1 MFICFVGRQYC
12 ILYGLTVMNV
22 YNWAL
27 DFISVI
33 FELFSKNV
41 INENYL
47 DKYKKKQLT
56 KLGVAFEV
64 CFRIFGIYKC
74 MIINRNVK

>member
-1 MFICFVGRQYC
+1 MH
-12 ILYGLTVMNV
+12 V

-47 DKYKKKQLT
+47 DK
-56 KLGVAFEV
+56 
-64 CFRIFGIYKC
+64 
-74 MIINRNVK
+74 